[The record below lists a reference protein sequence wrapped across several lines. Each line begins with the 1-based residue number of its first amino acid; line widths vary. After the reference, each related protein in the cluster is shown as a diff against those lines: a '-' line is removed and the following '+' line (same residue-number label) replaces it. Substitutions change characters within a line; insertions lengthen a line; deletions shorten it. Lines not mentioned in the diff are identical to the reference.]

1 MLVADHQTAGRGRL
15 DRRWDAPPGAN
26 LLVSLLF
33 HDVPAQPGELTRR
46 VGLAAVDAVPA
57 TSPASTS
64 R

>member
-26 LLVSLLF
+26 LLVSILF
-33 HDVPAQPGELTRR
+33 HDVPAHPSELTRR
-46 VGLAAVDAVPA
+46 VALAAVDACA
-57 TSPASTS
+57 AASPASTS